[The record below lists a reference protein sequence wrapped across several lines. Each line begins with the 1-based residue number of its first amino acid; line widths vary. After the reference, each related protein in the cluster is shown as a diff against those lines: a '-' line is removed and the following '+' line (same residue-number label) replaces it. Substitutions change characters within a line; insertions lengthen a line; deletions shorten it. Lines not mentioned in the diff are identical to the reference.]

1 MNIWTEISKEERDA
15 AVLLAVRF
23 GAKAG
28 TGLTDFPAALRR
40 GVGVIK
46 KHAGHLPDAS
56 MTAVLGISLT
66 KLKQLADGIEADL
79 RQRADL
85 KPEPAEV
92 KHQQH

>member
-1 MNIWTEISKEERDA
+1 MNVWTEISKEERDA

-40 GVGVIK
+40 GIGVIK
-46 KHAGHLPDAS
+46 KHAGGLPDAS
-56 MTAVLGISLT
+56 LTAVLGISLS
-66 KLKQLADGIEADL
+66 KLKQLADGVEADL

-85 KPEPAEV
+85 KHEREGA